1 MCYDCYRKRGA
12 CICVDA
18 SNKRG
23 RKKIYTA
30 TPASDNR
37 NKLELFSWNGSG
49 HSLPSSAQPLAVGAC
64 GRLSRIHSCR
74 LWCWLL
80 RSMSRTILDVAAS
93 SLALNQ
99 PVEPLQK
106 VSSQSIAAGLIV
118 KAGVG
123 WTLPPETAGE
133 AKARRKRTRTTERQ
147 EQESLL
153 VGSAKAATPRKPAAR
168 AKLVKVLG
176 LLGSGHDGEILTASR
191 QAERLRAERGRTW
204 DDLIR

>member
-1 MCYDCYRKRGA
+1 
-12 CICVDA
+12 
-18 SNKRG
+18 
-23 RKKIYTA
+23 
-30 TPASDNR
+30 
-37 NKLELFSWNGSG
+37 
-49 HSLPSSAQPLAVGAC
+49 
-64 GRLSRIHSCR
+64 
-74 LWCWLL
+74 
-80 RSMSRTILDVAAS
+80 MSRTILDVAAS
-93 SLALNQ
+93 SLALNR

-123 WTLPPETAGE
+123 WTLPPETAEE

-147 EQESLL
+147 EQENERISAFL
-153 VGSAKAATPRKPAAR
+153 VGSAKVATPLEPAAR

-176 LLGSGHDGEILTASR
+176 LLGSGHDGEILTAAR